1 MESLPPETSART
13 EYICG
18 IFKSRRKGVKERERD
33 GEMIQSEEKGTK
45 ILRHGSF
52 RRKIYT
58 FAEKK
63 MVLG

>member
-45 ILRHGSF
+45 ISN
-52 RRKIYT
+52 
-58 FAEKK
+58 
-63 MVLG
+63 

>member
-33 GEMIQSEEKGTK
+33 GELIQSEEVDFAFK
-45 ILRHGSF
+45 ISSQRD
-52 RRKIYT
+52 IYMCNL
-58 FAEKK
+58 FSQ
-63 MVLG
+63 LY

>member
-18 IFKSRRKGVKERERD
+18 IFKSRRKGVKERERERD

-45 ILRHGSF
+45 ISN
-52 RRKIYT
+52 
-58 FAEKK
+58 
-63 MVLG
+63 